1 MIEALPEVAHR
12 FPRSRLRDHLGWVLS
27 LFLIGLAMKFLWL
40 QRCEN
45 SLPCLDQWEDEAAHL
60 YIPYFEHQ
68 LSVADLFRAHN
79 EHRMFWPRVY
89 NLGLLLLNGQWD
101 GQLQMV
107 TNAVLHCATLAGFG
121 WMMAGMLGTRR
132 WPFIWLPLALAM
144 ALPYAWEN
152 TLWGLQSAF
161 YFLLIFG
168 LLTIRLMG
176 CEEPWSNRWR
186 LGVLMAFAGLF
197 SLASGFLAAV
207 AVSGLALVEI
217 TRNRI
222 AWKHQ
227 IPTLAVCAIV
237 TLAGLLLKVDVPQ
250 HHDLQAHSLRA
261 FLVSLGRY
269 VSWPNEQW
277 PWLAPFNVFPLLLL
291 GWLYLR
297 SRRDRRPA
305 EQMVLG
311 LGFWVLLQ
319 SLAAAY
325 ARGEDGLPPASR
337 YRDSCSFLLIANCL
351 SIGLVCGCYRQHL
364 RLARFWGA
372 AFVIWGVICAI
383 GLWQL
388 TDRASGAPLSFWM
401 ACQRSRELT
410 TRAFMATDDEQ
421 YFRRENHFRIPF
433 PYVPMLTFLLRTPD
447 IRNIL
452 PASVRDPLKVIPLE
466 TGQPGFVTNGC
477 DLATPDPP
485 TETSWGSF
493 SGPGAPARAAFE
505 STPVR
510 KSALPY
516 LEIPVAGDLGE
527 SGLSLELIDQV
538 TGKKTPVKPTRV
550 AGKNWVNVYVRAP
563 AGEFKIAAR
572 DESPTG
578 WFAFKAPREMG
589 RWSYWAMNLISAWK
603 YIFAAGF
610 GCLVWSA
617 STFFR
622 RPARSSEGSVESPC
636 ASTSH

>member
-1 MIEALPEVAHR
+1 MNEAPIEIA
-12 FPRSRLRDHLGWVLS
+12 PRSTRSPLRNHLGWVLS
-27 LFLIGLAMKFLWL
+27 LFLIGLALKFLLL
-40 QRCEN
+40 QQCEN
-45 SLPCLDQWEDEAAHL
+45 SLPYLDQWEDEAAHT
-60 YIPYFEHQ
+60 YVPYFEHQ
-68 LSVADLFRAHN
+68 FSMTDLFRPNN
-79 EHRMFWPRVY
+79 EHRMLWTRIY

-101 GQLQMV
+101 SQFQMV
-107 TNAVLHCATLAGFG
+107 ANAIIHCATLAIFG
-121 WMMAGMLGTRR
+121 WMMAGLLGPRS
-132 WPFIWLPLALAM
+132 WPFIWAPLMLALA
-144 ALPYAWEN
+144 LPFAWEN
-152 TLWGLQSAF
+152 TLWAMQSAF

-168 LLTIRLMG
+168 LLTIALIG
-176 CEEPWSNRWR
+176 SSKPGSSRWR
-186 LGVLMAFAGLF
+186 LGVLMAIASLF
-197 SLASGFLAAV
+197 SLASGFLAVVAV
-207 AVSGLALVEI
+207 AALALVEI
-217 TRNRI
+217 MRNRTI
-222 AWKHQ
+222 WRGQ
-227 IPTLAVCAIV
+227 IPTLAICAVI
-237 TLAGLLLKVDVPQ
+237 TLAGLLVKVDVPR
-250 HHDLQAHSLRA
+250 HHDLQAHSLQA
-261 FLVSLGRY
+261 FVVSLGKY
-269 VSWPNEQW
+269 VAWPNEQR

-297 SRRDRRPA
+297 SHQDRRPA

-325 ARGEDGLPPASR
+325 ARGEDGAPPASR
-337 YRDSCSFLLIANCL
+337 YMDTCSFLFIANCL
-351 SIGLVCGCYRQHL
+351 SIGLVCGWYRQRL
-364 RLARFWGA
+364 RFARFWYA
-372 AFVIWGVICAI
+372 AFVIWGVTCGI

-388 TDRASGAPLSFWM
+388 TDRACDAPLQFWK
-401 ACQRSRELT
+401 ACQHTRVQT
-410 TRAFMATDDEQ
+410 TRAFMVTDDEQ
-421 YFRRENHFRIPF
+421 SFHQDSRFRIPF
-433 PYVPMLTFLLRTPD
+433 PYVPMLVFLLRTPD

-493 SGPGAPARAAFE
+493 SGPGAPTRAAFE

-538 TGKKTPVKPTRV
+538 TGKKTPVKPPRV

-603 YIFAAGF
+603 YIFAAGL

-622 RPARSSEGSVESPC
+622 RPARSSEGRVESPC